1 MSGFSN
7 FLNSSA
13 GSAAFGS
20 VGNIIGSYLGAS
32 NQWKYQQRQNEWS
45 ERMMQQQ
52 NAWNQQNA
60 ATAYQRQIAFYNMQ
74 NEYNSP
80 LNQIARLRS
89 AGINPNLAYAN
100 GALNNVA
107 ASTPSVSQAESAS
120 GAIFGVVAA
129 FSTLFPDAK
138 LMFMFIPFPIK
149 AKYLLPIIIV
159 ISL

>member
-1 MSGFSN
+1 MSGFSI

-20 VGNIIGSYLGAS
+20 VGNLIGSYLGAS

-74 NEYNSP
+74 NDYNSP
-80 LNQIARLRS
+80 VNQIARLRS
-89 AGINPNLAYAN
+89 
-100 GALNNVA
+100 
-107 ASTPSVSQAESAS
+107 SARS
-120 GAIFGVVAA
+120 SRVCFAR
-129 FSTLFPDAK
+129 
-138 LMFMFIPFPIK
+138 
-149 AKYLLPIIIV
+149 
-159 ISL
+159 